1 MPSAWI
7 PDERST
13 GSPDGPGL
21 PHDMI
26 RHLTVVPE
34 TADTAAAEPGLG
46 TSIAALRREQ
56 QLPQQ
61 ACCDALGCFG
71 IPLSSAALSRWENG
85 SNTPGCYELLALS
98 HALGQEGRLE
108 RFAQDSDDASPSD
121 LPEVTGR
128 AFSDFLLRQELK
140 ESARRR
146 PHMVLFPVAEN
157 YASAGTGQPLDDDL
171 FTMVSLPASE
181 IPPRAAFA
189 VRIAG
194 DSMEPRYHDGQLVF
208 IEKTSHLTDGEIGV
222 FSLDGEGYIKQYRE
236 QPLSQDLS
244 GDDFFDEDTMRC
256 QVSLVSVNPVYKPIR
271 VLSGSAF
278 MIFGRVL

>member
-1 MPSAWI
+1 
-7 PDERST
+7 
-13 GSPDGPGL
+13 
-21 PHDMI
+21 MI

-121 LPEVTGR
+121 LPEATGR
-128 AFSDFLLRQELK
+128 AFSDFLLRQKLK
-140 ESARRR
+140 ESSRRR
-146 PHMVLFPVAEN
+146 PRMVLFPVAEN

-222 FSLDGEGYIKQYRE
+222 FRSTEKATSSSTENSRSPRICPRMTFLTRTLCAARF
-236 QPLSQDLS
+236 PWSPS
-244 GDDFFDEDTMRC
+244 TR
-256 QVSLVSVNPVYKPIR
+256 STSPSVCCPGPR
-271 VLSGSAF
+271 S
-278 MIFGRVL
+278 